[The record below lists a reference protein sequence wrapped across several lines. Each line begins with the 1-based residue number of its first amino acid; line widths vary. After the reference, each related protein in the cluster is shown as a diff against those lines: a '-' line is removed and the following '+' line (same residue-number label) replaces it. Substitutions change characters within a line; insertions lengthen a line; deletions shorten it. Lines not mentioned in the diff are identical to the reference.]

1 MAMLYMILF
10 LNTWLEKYKRRKK
23 QMTKKKITKKTKR
36 KKETE
41 FQKGM
46 KKHLNKR
53 FSGLKFKN
61 LGDGIT
67 EISFN

>member
-1 MAMLYMILF
+1 MIPNF
-10 LNTWLEKYKRRKK
+10 NTLQKKYNRKDK
-23 QMTKKKITKKTKR
+23 AMTKKKKLVRKKR

-46 KKHLNKR
+46 KKHLRER

>member
-1 MAMLYMILF
+1 MIPNF
-10 LNTWLEKYKRRKK
+10 NTLLKKYNRKDIA
-23 QMTKKKITKKTKR
+23 MTKKKKLTKKR

-61 LGDGIT
+61 LGDGMT

>member
-1 MAMLYMILF
+1 MIPNF
-10 LNTWLEKYKRRKK
+10 NTLQKKYNRKDK
-23 QMTKKKITKKTKR
+23 AMTKKKRLTKKR

-61 LGDGIT
+61 LGDGMT

>member
-1 MAMLYMILF
+1 MIPNF
-10 LNTWLEKYKRRKK
+10 NTLQKKYNRKDK
-23 QMTKKKITKKTKR
+23 AMTKKKKLIKKR

-61 LGDGIT
+61 LGDGMT

>member
-1 MAMLYMILF
+1 MI
-10 LNTWLEKYKRRKK
+10 
-23 QMTKKKITKKTKR
+23 KKKKLVRKKR

-46 KKHLNKR
+46 KKHLRER

-61 LGDGIT
+61 HGDGIT

>member
-1 MAMLYMILF
+1 MS
-10 LNTWLEKYKRRKK
+10 
-23 QMTKKKITKKTKR
+23 KKKKLTRKKR

-46 KKHLNKR
+46 KKHLKER

-61 LGDGIT
+61 NGDGIT

>member
-1 MAMLYMILF
+1 MI
-10 LNTWLEKYKRRKK
+10 
-23 QMTKKKITKKTKR
+23 KKKKLVKKKR

-61 LGDGIT
+61 LGDGMT